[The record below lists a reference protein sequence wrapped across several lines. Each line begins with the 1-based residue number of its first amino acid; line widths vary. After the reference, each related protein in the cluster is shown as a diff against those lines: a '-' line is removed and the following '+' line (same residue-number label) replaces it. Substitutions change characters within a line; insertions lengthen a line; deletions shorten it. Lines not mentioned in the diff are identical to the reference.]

1 LFVSAIKDAIDNQ
14 HDLAVDKTR
23 EEGATEVLCKMFSLY
38 FLLRP
43 EIYFLMGSRKEDL
56 VDKSVEI
63 RNGRLVGP
71 HQTLFHKVMY
81 GLVHL
86 PAWIP
91 LNITKKHL
99 FLQNLDTNAMV
110 EGESTN
116 ESFGAG
122 NRATAVL
129 VDEAARIDPEPAQF
143 IIDNI
148 HDTTRCAIFNS
159 THFRHGS
166 AHPYNHL
173 LISNKIPVIELG
185 YETNP
190 EKAIGLYRSPNKSVV
205 EIIDLKYYQD
215 KFPSLDL
222 SERSKEPVDHILF
235 GRVHPAILRVEELE
249 EEYEKVWVADGG
261 EQTWGMPRS
270 VWLDK
275 EIRRGRSRTDLAQN
289 ILRIPQGS
297 ADQFFDNET
306 VQKIKSRF
314 VREADTTGDVTFDI
328 IDKKVR
334 NCKFEVGRRNAPF
347 KWWGPLP
354 KGRPDQKHNYVVACD
369 ISRGTGASNSVLAVL
384 DVNASELVGL
394 YTNPYIDVSEFAEL
408 AVATC
413 EWVGG
418 MNKPFLI
425 WEANGPGDT
434 FWARIRKLGYW
445 YFYRKAD
452 ESKITRKKTKSPGW
466 RSTPG
471 ENGTKLAQLGILDAA
486 LYESLKE
493 EKMFQYLIIHD
504 AQLCNELLDYMFLG
518 DRVDVGLSSQ
528 ALESSGA
535 RAAHGD
541 RVIAAA
547 MTVLGCKEQVRANYR
562 KMRRPPVGSFQ
573 HRFDKVNEKLEKEK
587 ATARTYLY

>member
-1 LFVSAIKDAIDNQ
+1 LYYSPKKD
-14 HDLAVDKTR
+14 
-23 EEGATEVLCKMFSLY
+23 
-38 FLLRP
+38 
-43 EIYFLMGSRKEDL
+43 
-56 VDKSVEI
+56 
-63 RNGRLVGP
+63 
-71 HQTLFHKVMY
+71 
-81 GLVHL
+81 
-86 PAWIP
+86 
-91 LNITKKHL
+91 
-99 FLQNLDTNAMV
+99 
-110 EGESTN
+110 
-116 ESFGAG
+116 
-122 NRATAVL
+122 
-129 VDEAARIDPEPAQF
+129 
-143 IIDNI
+143 II
-148 HDTTRCAIFNS
+148 
-159 THFRHGS
+159 
-166 AHPYNHL
+166 
-173 LISNKIPVIELG
+173 
-185 YETNP
+185 
-190 EKAIGLYRSPNKSVV
+190 
-205 EIIDLKYYQD
+205 EIIDSEYY
-215 KFPSLDL
+215 KNTIPEIFEYGES
-222 SERSKEPVDHILF
+222 SEDTFSHILF
-235 GRVHPAILRVEELE
+235 GKGFPFRININNLPEQYHRWFQV
-249 EEYEKVWVADGG
+249 DGG
-261 EQTWGMPRS
+261 ERTYGMPRS
-270 VWLDK
+270 VWFDK
-275 EIRRGRSRTDLAQN
+275 EEKRGRSKTDICQN

-347 KWWGPLP
+347 KWWGSLP

-394 YTNPYIDVSEFAEL
+394 YANPYTDVSEFAEL
-408 AVATC
+408 AVAAC

-434 FWARIRKLGYW
+434 FWARVRKLGYW

-541 RVIAAA
+541 RVIAVA
-547 MTVLGCKEQVRANYR
+547 MAVLGCKEQVRANYR

-573 HRFDKVNEKLEKEK
+573 YRFDKVNEKLEEEK